1 MLKLTDVNS
10 FYGDSHILHNISID
24 VPAGSFT
31 SILGRNG
38 MGKTTLLKTI
48 MGLTDKILGRIE
60 LGNSPL
66 ASAPTYQRARSGIA
80 YVPQGREVINR
91 FTVRDNILMGCYARA
106 DKKKMIP
113 ELVLELFPYL
123 RDNLNRRA
131 GLLSGGQQQQLA
143 IARALAAKPKVLLLD
158 EPTEGIQPNIV
169 ELIEQTLI
177 RLNKELG
184 LTLILVEQNVSFAR
198 HASDQFVM
206 MANGSVV
213 ANAAI
218 NQLSDDL
225 VRTYMTV

>member
-10 FYGDSHILHNISID
+10 FYGDSHILHNVSISILE
-24 VPAGSFT
+24 GSFT

-48 MGLTDKILGRIE
+48 MGLTDKIIGKIE
-60 LGNSPL
+60 LGSHIL
-66 ASAPTYQRARSGIA
+66 TSAPTHRRARSGIG
-80 YVPQGREVINR
+80 YVPQGREIINR
-91 FTVRDNILMGCYARA
+91 FTVRDNILMGCYART
-106 DKKKMIP
+106 DGKKAIP

-158 EPTEGIQPNIV
+158 EPTEGIQPNVV
-169 ELIEQTLI
+169 ELIEQTLV

-184 LTLILVEQNVSFAR
+184 VTIALVEQNVSFAR
-198 HASDQFVM
+198 QASDQFVM
-206 MANGSVV
+206 MDNGSVV
-213 ANAAI
+213 ASAPI
-218 NQLSDDL
+218 DELSDSL
-225 VRTYMTV
+225 VHTYMTV

>member
-1 MLKLTDVNS
+1 M
-10 FYGDSHILHNISID
+10 
-24 VPAGSFT
+24 P
-31 SILGRNG
+31 
-38 MGKTTLLKTI
+38 
-48 MGLTDKILGRIE
+48 E
-60 LGNSPL
+60 L
-66 ASAPTYQRARSGIA
+66 I
-80 YVPQGREVINR
+80 
-91 FTVRDNILMGCYARA
+91 
-106 DKKKMIP
+106 KKKVIP

-143 IARALAAKPKVLLLD
+143 IARALTTKPKVLLLD

-213 ANAAI
+213 VNAAI
-218 NQLSDDL
+218 NELSDDL
-225 VRTYMTV
+225 VHTYMMV

>member
-1 MLKLTDVNS
+1 MLELTDVNS
-10 FYGDSHILHNISID
+10 FYGNSHILHNVSFR
-24 VPAGSFT
+24 VQEGSFA

-48 MGLTDKILGRIE
+48 MGLTDKIFGRIE
-60 LGNSPL
+60 LGSYAL
-66 ASAPTYQRARSGIA
+66 TSAPTHQRARSGIA
-80 YVPQGREVINR
+80 YVPQGREVINQ

-106 DKKKMIP
+106 DQKKVIP

-143 IARALAAKPKVLLLD
+143 IARALAAKPKILLLD

-169 ELIEQTLI
+169 ELIEQTLT
-177 RLNKELG
+177 RLNQELG
-184 LTLILVEQNVSFAR
+184 LTLILVEQNVLFAR
-198 HASDQFVM
+198 RASDQFIM
-206 MANGSVV
+206 IANGSVV

-218 NQLSDDL
+218 NELTDEL
-225 VRTYMTV
+225 VHTHLTV

>member
-10 FYGDSHILHNISID
+10 FYGDSHILHNVSIS
-24 VPAGSFT
+24 VPEGSFT
-31 SILGRNG
+31 SVLGRNG

-66 ASAPTYQRARSGIA
+66 TSAPTHQRARSGIA

-91 FTVRDNILMGCYARA
+91 FTVKDNILMGRYART
-106 DKKKMIP
+106 DKKKVIP

-143 IARALAAKPKVLLLD
+143 IARALTAKPKVLLLD

-206 MANGSVV
+206 MANGAVV

-225 VRTYMTV
+225 VHTYMTV